1 MQRKKKIEEEEDEVT
16 PPETAVEETEGTESL
31 RPPAIR
37 AKSNRPNSV
46 VKVASNETKR
56 DTTRNERNEV
66 TLPGTSVEAKE
77 GKESLRPPAIR
88 AK

>member
-1 MQRKKKIEEEEDEVT
+1 MHKKKKIEEEDEVT
-16 PPETAVEETEGTESL
+16 PPETAVEDTEGTESL

-37 AKSNRPNSV
+37 AKINRPNSV
-46 VKVASNETKR
+46 AKVASNETTR
-56 DTTRNERNEV
+56 ETTRNERNEV
-66 TLPGTSVEAKE
+66 TSPRTSVEVKE